1 LSLHRKQAPRTGIF
15 APSLLSILQLIS
27 PASFFCVKTMSYA
40 SLEIEIYTMV
50 HEILLGSKFGDIL
63 GQIQYF
69 FKVIIINII
78 FLFIKITET
87 I

>member
-1 LSLHRKQAPRTGIF
+1 
-15 APSLLSILQLIS
+15 
-27 PASFFCVKTMSYA
+27 MSNA
-40 SLEIEIYTMV
+40 SLEIEIYTMAR
-50 HEILLGSKFGDIL
+50 EILLGSKFGDIL